1 MMGSRIAC
9 AVALILACAFAEP
22 NVTALLDLVEVAAIT
37 RNATRLAAFE
47 DALADV
53 KAQRDVADDDE
64 YIALLRSAASG
75 NATALFHLAKFFCAP
90 FGGAP
95 PAPPRCERLL
105 RVAVDAIDDPEM
117 SQSELS
123 NFALRARNNL
133 FDAYADGAP
142 GEVEFYLATHYD
154 RFTPWWAEER
164 AAGAGRCLA
173 ANEAAARHW
182 YTKAAFRG
190 HGAAAF
196 HLFFIFETRA
206 NQTEESRA
214 LATYWL
220 DVAVKFRAGQES
232 EIPNFK
238 GSYLGRFPLVSAD
251 FWTSDHLSERSRRVG
266 AFSGTRA
273 RETLTLKRR

>member
-1 MMGSRIAC
+1 MGCRIAC
-9 AVALILACAFAEP
+9 AAALILACAAEP

-117 SQSELS
+117 SQSELKVQAPMVS
-123 NFALRARNNL
+123 SLFA
-133 FDAYADGAP
+133 
-142 GEVEFYLATHYD
+142 V
-154 RFTPWWAEER
+154 
-164 AAGAGRCLA
+164 
-173 ANEAAARHW
+173 ANKRPQA
-182 YTKAAFRG
+182 K
-190 HGAAAF
+190 
-196 HLFFIFETRA
+196 TR
-206 NQTEESRA
+206 
-214 LATYWL
+214 
-220 DVAVKFRAGQES
+220 
-232 EIPNFK
+232 
-238 GSYLGRFPLVSAD
+238 
-251 FWTSDHLSERSRRVG
+251 
-266 AFSGTRA
+266 
-273 RETLTLKRR
+273 

>member
-105 RVAVDAIDDPEM
+105 QSRVPERVGRR
-117 SQSELS
+117 QE
-123 NFALRARNNL
+123 AL
-133 FDAYADGAP
+133 
-142 GEVEFYLATHYD
+142 
-154 RFTPWWAEER
+154 
-164 AAGAGRCLA
+164 GRP
-173 ANEAAARHW
+173 EAARVGEAEPGR
-182 YTKAAFRG
+182 
-190 HGAAAF
+190 
-196 HLFFIFETRA
+196 
-206 NQTEESRA
+206 
-214 LATYWL
+214 
-220 DVAVKFRAGQES
+220 DVARVDEVAEVIGLDGVEMQ
-232 EIPNFK
+232 
-238 GSYLGRFPLVSAD
+238 
-251 FWTSDHLSERSRRVG
+251 RRVG
-266 AFSGTRA
+266 ALQAHVVELVEAVAGRAIHEHGGALGMGWSLRCVDSGLVAAVRW
-273 RETLTLKRR
+273 EWEE

>member
-1 MMGSRIAC
+1 MGSRVAC
-9 AVALILACAFAEP
+9 AAALILAFAFGEP

-37 RNATRLAAFE
+37 KNATRLAAFE

-53 KAQRDVADDDE
+53 KAQRDVAADDE

-105 RVAVDAIDDPEM
+105 RVAVDAIDDPEIP
-117 SQSELS
+117 QSELS
-123 NFALRARNNL
+123 TFALRARNNL
-133 FDAYADGAP
+133 FYAYADGAP

-182 YTKAAFRG
+182 YTKRCSGASARCRPMSSNSSKPWQVVQSMSMVVRWEWAAVPSSSPIVR
-190 HGAAAF
+190 
-196 HLFFIFETRA
+196 
-206 NQTEESRA
+206 
-214 LATYWL
+214 
-220 DVAVKFRAGQES
+220 
-232 EIPNFK
+232 
-238 GSYLGRFPLVSAD
+238 
-251 FWTSDHLSERSRRVG
+251 RS
-266 AFSGTRA
+266 S
-273 RETLTLKRR
+273 